1 MAVSRRM
8 LSNIAYQAIK
18 ERIATMPS
26 GSYLS
31 ARQFALDLDISY
43 TPVREAFL
51 RLQKEGVL
59 RQVPN
64 VGFFIQTVDLTD
76 LFQMF
81 QVRECVELFA
91 LEKVFSKLGESH
103 ITRMRSICA
112 EEEKTRQA
120 GDSYRY
126 AELDSAFH
134 RVPLELLG
142 DQPLL
147 GLYDNTR
154 ARYQIIS
161 GRLLPLIDEEIQQ
174 EHLRL
179 VTAVEQQ
186 DLVQAKDLLLHH
198 IQEMKQRLI
207 NHYVHD
213 HLE

>member
-91 LEKVFSKLGESH
+91 LEKVFSKL
-103 ITRMRSICA
+103 RSICA

-134 RVPLELLG
+134 RVPLEVLG
-142 DQPLL
+142 NQPLL

-207 NHYVHD
+207 NHYIHD

>member
-1 MAVSRRM
+1 MSRRM

-120 GDSYRY
+120 GDRYRY

-134 RVPLELLG
+134 RVPLEVLG
-142 DQPLL
+142 NQPLL

-207 NHYVHD
+207 NHYIHD